1 MRRGDRSVPT
11 GETTFTGFAIA
22 SKLGGAACGELHP
35 AIAHK
40 FFDINYGRDVVRR
53 RAAQNI
59 CARCVV
65 APECLQQALHGPSP
79 QPRGV
84 VAGVSAAA
92 IRTARSWLAY
102 ESGVL
107 DEVPKSIRPSWLP
120 RPEAAE
126 TVEQM
131 LVELDDGV
139 ER

>member
-1 MRRGDRSVPT
+1 MRRGDRSVPNM
-11 GETTFTGFAIA
+11 ETTFAGFAVT
-22 SKLGGAACGELHP
+22 SELDGAACAELHP
-35 AIAHK
+35 NVAHK
-40 FFDINYGRDVVRR
+40 FFDIDFARDVVRR
-53 RAAQNI
+53 KAAQNI

-65 APECLQQALHGPSP
+65 APECLQAALHGPAP

-92 IRTARSWLAY
+92 IRQARSWLAY

-107 DEVPKSIRPSWLP
+107 DRAPRSSRPAWLP

-126 TVEQM
+126 TIEQM
-131 LVELDDGV
+131 LIEHEDGV